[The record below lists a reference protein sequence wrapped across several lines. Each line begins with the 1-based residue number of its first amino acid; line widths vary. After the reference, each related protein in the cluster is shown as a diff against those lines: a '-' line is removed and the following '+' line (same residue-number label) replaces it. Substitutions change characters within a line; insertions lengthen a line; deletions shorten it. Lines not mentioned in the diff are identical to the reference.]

1 MACQDCND
9 GNKCCGSCSQN
20 PCGACPENTTDCE
33 TLPSALDNF
42 TEQFFG
48 TITRTTVDGK
58 VTWVLPCNL
67 DVGLPGNPRADG
79 EGLACYF
86 LRLFDEGIKGLVGP
100 KGDTGASGAAGRNA
114 YTVITS
120 SFNAPTEANPISQFT
135 VIPSPVISV
144 GQTAFI
150 PGVGW
155 VVITDI
161 FQEMTVFTSLL
172 ELVSSP
178 VSVVNPGTLLLPTG
192 PRGLSI
198 KGDKGDTGAK
208 GDQGAT
214 GATGATGSPGATG
227 AVGPIGPTATNDS
240 SEIVGGST
248 NYTMTALYAKVDFGT
263 TDLDLTLATPGTY
276 LVLVQLSGLNSSGSD
291 RVWNMK
297 LFNATTAT
305 DVPNSEIETL
315 LTDIASVHQ
324 NISMF
329 SRVTTTAVN
338 EIIQVYAVTGTA
350 TATQRIDF
358 AFSKSFYVRLS

>member
-1 MACQDCND
+1 MSCNRCTD
-9 GNKCCGSCSQN
+9 GNSGSCHCN
-20 PCGACPENTTDCE
+20 PCTACPENTTDCE

-42 TEQFFG
+42 TQQFFG
-48 TITRTTVDGK
+48 TITRTLVDGK

-100 KGDTGASGAAGRNA
+100 KGDTGASGAPGRNA

-144 GQTAFI
+144 GQTNFI

-155 VVITDI
+155 VRITDI
-161 FQEMTVFTSLL
+161 FQDMVVFTTLI
-172 ELVSSP
+172 ELIPSP
-178 VSVVNPGTLLLPTG
+178 VAVVTPGTLLQPTG

-198 KGDKGDTGAK
+198 TGATGATGAK
-208 GDQGAT
+208 GDTGAT

-227 AVGPIGPTATNDS
+227 AVGPTGPTATNDS
-240 SEIVGGST
+240 SEIVGGNT
-248 NYTMTALYAKVDFGT
+248 DYTMTALFAKVDFGT

-276 LVLVQLSGLNSSGSD
+276 LILVQLSGLNNSTAD
-291 RVWNMK
+291 RVWNLK
-297 LFNATTAT
+297 LFNSTTAT

-315 LTDIASVHQ
+315 LIDIAAVHQ
-324 NISMF
+324 NISF
-329 SRVTTTAVN
+329 FARVTTTVAN
-338 EIIQVYAVTGTA
+338 EVIQVYAVTGNA
-350 TATQRIDF
+350 AATQRIDF
-358 AFSKSFYVRLS
+358 AFSKSLYIRLS